1 MYSTLLAGK
10 AVGIVT
16 ILYYVYCIV
25 GGCCTFIVGY
35 GCIRRHFND
44 WEYIRRLQ
52 NKFMANDAA
61 RSCFSSK
68 LCNFIYGIFSV
79 YYAYFRCSC
88 RSISIQ
94 NAERI
99 EHWRELFG
107 RSVSITT
114 ANLSDMKTSYINN
127 QFCHTY
133 YCYQNNGGLSLVCE
147 HGSSVKLGGL
157 LQHPVLYL
165 IELDFKRRKEYNT
178 LMQTQLNRSS
188 NYTEL
193 DLLNF
198 IFFSIMEGPN
208 RRIYEDRNA
217 YDAIKSNLE
226 HKIHYLCLVLENF
239 PNQIDEDLQDADGI
253 FLVEAVGR
261 VWMEY
266 DIQLVYKVR

>member
-127 QFCHTY
+127 NFVTRTTVTKTMVAWAWYVNMDHLSSWEGYCNILY
-133 YCYQNNGGLSLVCE
+133 Y
-147 HGSSVKLGGL
+147 
-157 LQHPVLYL
+157 
-165 IELDFKRRKEYNT
+165 I
-178 LMQTQLNRSS
+178 
-188 NYTEL
+188 
-193 DLLNF
+193 
-198 IFFSIMEGPN
+198 
-208 RRIYEDRNA
+208 
-217 YDAIKSNLE
+217 
-226 HKIHYLCLVLENF
+226 
-239 PNQIDEDLQDADGI
+239 
-253 FLVEAVGR
+253 
-261 VWMEY
+261 W
-266 DIQLVYKVR
+266 

>member
-1 MYSTLLAGK
+1 
-10 AVGIVT
+10 
-16 ILYYVYCIV
+16 
-25 GGCCTFIVGY
+25 
-35 GCIRRHFND
+35 
-44 WEYIRRLQ
+44 
-52 NKFMANDAA
+52 
-61 RSCFSSK
+61 
-68 LCNFIYGIFSV
+68 
-79 YYAYFRCSC
+79 
-88 RSISIQ
+88 
-94 NAERI
+94 
-99 EHWRELFG
+99 
-107 RSVSITT
+107 
-114 ANLSDMKTSYINN
+114 MKTSYINN

-178 LMQTQLNRSS
+178 LMQKQLNRSS

-198 IFFSIMEGPN
+198 IFFSIMQGPN

-239 PNQIDEDLQDADGI
+239 PNQIEEDLQDADGI